1 MADQERARGWRLRLG
16 AAIFVLSFF
25 SPALIPL
32 VTSSGL
38 SMEWKTTFSGLLAF
52 GIPELGAIIAVAIM
66 GKTGFEMMKESLP
79 GRAETF
85 SSGGTGE
92 SDALVSA

>member
-32 VTSSGL
+32 VTGSSL
-38 SMEWKTTFSGLLAF
+38 PTEWKTAFSGLLALAVPE
-52 GIPELGAIIAVAIM
+52 IPQ
-66 GKTGFEMMKESLP
+66 
-79 GRAETF
+79 
-85 SSGGTGE
+85 
-92 SDALVSA
+92 SAPSN